1 MKTANLKVGVKG
13 VPAITVPVRD
23 PETLEDLQ
31 ALSHGSLEVL
41 IRWARRGFRIECQ
54 ERSGARDAVREAGAQ
69 GQATDELKAALTRS
83 VAGIVEKFDPTVV
96 TPREGRPRKPVE
108 LKVQK
113 GKRYTND
120 ELGALLAAAGIK
132 ANITVEG

>member
-13 VPAITVPVRD
+13 VPAVTVPIRD

-31 ALSHGSLEVL
+31 TLSKGSLEVL

-54 ERSGARDAVREAGAQ
+54 ERSGARDAVREAGAA
-69 GQATDELKAALTRS
+69 GQADDAGKAALTTRVGQI
-83 VAGIVEKFDPTVV
+83 VAAFDPTVV
-96 TPREGRPRKPVE
+96 TPRATGPRPPVQ

-113 GKRYTND
+113 GKKYSQE
-120 ELGALLAAAGIK
+120 ELAALLTAAGIK
-132 ANITVEG
+132 ANITAE

>member
-31 ALSHGSLEVL
+31 TLSKGSLEVL

-54 ERSGARDAVREAGAQ
+54 ERSGARDAVREAGTA
-69 GQATDELKAALTRS
+69 GQSDDAAKAKLTQS
-83 VAGIVEKFDPTVV
+83 VGAIVASFDPTVV
-96 TPREGRPRKPVE
+96 TPRATGPRKPVE

-113 GKRYTND
+113 GKRYSQE
-120 ELGALLAAAGIK
+120 ELAALLAGAGIK
-132 ANITVEG
+132 ANITTEG

>member
-31 ALSHGSLEVL
+31 SLSHGSLEVL

-69 GQATDELKAALTRS
+69 GQADETAKAALTQR
-83 VAGIVEKFDPTVV
+83 VAGIVGAFDPTVV
-96 TPREGRPRKPVE
+96 TPRATGPRNPVE

-113 GKRYTND
+113 GKRYSQD
-120 ELGALLAAAGIK
+120 ELAALLAGAGIK
-132 ANITVEG
+132 ANITTE